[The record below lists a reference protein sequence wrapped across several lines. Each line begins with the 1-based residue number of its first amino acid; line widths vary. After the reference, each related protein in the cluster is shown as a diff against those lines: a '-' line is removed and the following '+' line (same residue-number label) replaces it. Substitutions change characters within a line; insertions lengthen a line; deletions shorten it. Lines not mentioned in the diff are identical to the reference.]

1 MKSVTSPPLFT
12 NRRLASLMQCADHGY
27 DEHINP
33 LMAHIAEI
41 CRADKIAFGLV
52 RRSGDILQ

>member
-1 MKSVTSPPLFT
+1 
-12 NRRLASLMQCADHGY
+12 MQCADHGY

-52 RRSGDILQ
+52 LRSGDILQ